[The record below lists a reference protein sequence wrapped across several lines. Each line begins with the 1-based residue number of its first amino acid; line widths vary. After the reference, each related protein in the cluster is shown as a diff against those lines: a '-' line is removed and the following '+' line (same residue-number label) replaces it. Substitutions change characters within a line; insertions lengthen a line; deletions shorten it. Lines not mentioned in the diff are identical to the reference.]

1 MMLGVGY
8 RGLGTGD
15 WGLGTG
21 DWGLGMEFIPC
32 FLDNIFKVRTPS
44 ERRFVAP
51 LSQALIQYI

>member
-32 FLDNIFKVRTPS
+32 FLVPSPYLSTGIFVTS
-44 ERRFVAP
+44 SF
-51 LSQALIQYI
+51 SF